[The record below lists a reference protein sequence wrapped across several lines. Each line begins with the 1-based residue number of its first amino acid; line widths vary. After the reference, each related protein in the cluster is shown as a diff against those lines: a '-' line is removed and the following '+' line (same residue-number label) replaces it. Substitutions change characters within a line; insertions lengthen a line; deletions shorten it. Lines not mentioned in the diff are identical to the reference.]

1 MLLSIFVNFCFKLNS
16 SLLRLKA
23 ALRARPL
30 LANERG
36 QSLVEF
42 VLLLTIVMILSLTFL
57 KLVNGKVADY
67 WLAMGKMLV
76 EDPSV
81 QLELK

>member
-1 MLLSIFVNFCFKLNS
+1 MLLSTFLKLSFKLKVA
-16 SLLRLKA
+16 LLRL
-23 ALRARPL
+23 RAIL
-30 LANERG
+30 NDKVIIGERG

>member
-1 MLLSIFVNFCFKLNS
+1 MLLSILIKFPGRLND
-16 SLLRLKA
+16 LRSWLKIKTSF
-23 ALRARPL
+23 LD
-30 LANERG
+30 ERG

-42 VLLLTIVMILSLTFL
+42 VLLLSIVMIISLTFL

-67 WLAMGKMLV
+67 WLAMGRMLT
-76 EDPSV
+76 EDPNV

>member
-1 MLLSIFVNFCFKLNS
+1 MLLSILINFPDRLNDLRSWLKLKTS
-16 SLLRLKA
+16 FLD
-23 ALRARPL
+23 
-30 LANERG
+30 ERG

-42 VLLLTIVMILSLTFL
+42 VLLLSIVMIISLTFL

-67 WLAMGKMLV
+67 WLAMGRMLT
-76 EDPSV
+76 EDPNV

>member
-1 MLLSIFVNFCFKLNS
+1 MTISKM
-16 SLLRLKA
+16 
-23 ALRARPL
+23 RPL
-30 LANERG
+30 FSRLRKEAIKKKLSLGEKG

-42 VLLLTIVMILSLTFL
+42 VLLLTMVMIISLAFL

-67 WLAMGKMLV
+67 WLAMGNMLT
-76 EDPSV
+76 EDPSI